1 MTQPTP
7 TPTIQ
12 SEDISEVNYRG
23 FVALKAKLGMDI
35 MAQLTDQKAHMLHM
49 AVGVAGE
56 AAELLASN
64 NRENTLEECGD
75 LEFFLEGLTINNIL
89 FTTRWDEYSIGTDRI
104 KYKAITSP
112 LELIPTFNTI
122 AILAGTV
129 LDLVKKYTIYNK
141 QLDTVN
147 LHADWQSIHIYLEAI
162 YAYLGVTRTEVL
174 KMNADKLNKR
184 YKAGYSDKEAQE
196 RADKKEGE

>member
-1 MTQPTP
+1 MTQS

-12 SEDISEVNYRG
+12 SEDISEINYRG
-23 FVALKAKLGMDI
+23 FVALKAKLGIDI

-56 AAELLASN
+56 AAELLASDG
-64 NRENTLEECGD
+64 RENTLEECGD
-75 LEFFLEGLTINNIL
+75 LEFFLEGLTINNNQ
-89 FTTRWDEYSIGTDRI
+89 FQTQWNEYSLGTDRN
-104 KYKAITSP
+104 AIN
-112 LELIPTFNTI
+112 LICNPI
-122 AILAGTV
+122 QLIEAAHLIVIDSGEV
-129 LDLVKKYTIYNK
+129 LDAVKKYTIYNK
-141 QLDTVN
+141 PLDTEK
-147 LHADWQSIHIYLEAI
+147 LRSSWQLIHVRLETIYE
-162 YAYLGVTRTEVL
+162 YLRVTRVEIL